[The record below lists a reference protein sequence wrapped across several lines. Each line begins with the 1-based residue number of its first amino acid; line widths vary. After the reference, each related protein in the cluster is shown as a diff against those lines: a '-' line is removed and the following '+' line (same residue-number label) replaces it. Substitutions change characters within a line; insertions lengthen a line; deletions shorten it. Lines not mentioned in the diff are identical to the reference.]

1 MTSIPF
7 HALTLLEEGMAGV
20 LQLWS
25 VMQEAAFMASI
36 IWFLNQIVHLAGKT
50 YQAGRVVGKFYFDYC
65 HEYVV
70 TASRWL
76 WTEGTKY
83 LGLLCYLIYLG
94 ARVIYENRREILEKI
109 EEYRE
114 TVSQAFT
121 YRY

>member
-7 HALTLLEEGMAGV
+7 HTLTLLEEGFAGAV
-20 LQLWS
+20 QLWT

-50 YQAGRVVGKFYFDYC
+50 FQAGRIVGKYYFDHC

-70 TASRWL
+70 IAARWL
-76 WTEGTKY
+76 WTKGTKY

-94 ARVIYENRREILEKI
+94 ARWIYENRREIYEKV

-114 TVSQAFT
+114 TISQAFT